1 MVKKTLNNNIVNSVN
16 GIRLSSVYS
25 GMYSSERLD
34 LSLIEI
40 EAGSSVSG
48 VFTKNNIKSPSVLIC
63 EKNLNKKDPRYLIIN
78 SGNANAGTGKKGY
91 QDAVDYCTYLSIE
104 TLVDINEILPFST
117 GVIGERIKVKEIIK
131 SIPLLVNRLNKD
143 SWEDFSN
150 AILTTDTCNK
160 IVSKIVTISNEN
172 IIINGVAKGSGMIQ
186 PNMATML
193 SFVATNLE
201 INKNTLND
209 LLNTATNV
217 SYNMITVDGETSTN
231 DSSILIST
239 GKSNLKYDN
248 LSQKDQ
254 GLFKKAL
261 NDIYIDLAK
270 KIINDGEGATK
281 FITINVKNIDS
292 QSNGKKI
299 AMSIANSPLVK
310 TALFAEDPNWGRILS
325 AIGSSEAEISD
336 YTKIEISF
344 DDILIYKDGEI
355 YKDYKEVEAKKYL
368 KNKNLI
374 INIDFNIGI
383 INSTVWTTDL
393 SYDYIKINADYRT

>member
-1 MVKKTLNNNIVNSVN
+1 MAKKTLNQNIVNSVN

-25 GMYSSERLD
+25 GMYNSERLD

-160 IVSKIVTISNEN
+160 IVSKTVTISNEN

-201 INKNTLND
+201 INKNTLSD

-217 SYNMITVDGETSTN
+217 SYNMITVDGETSTK
-231 DSSILIST
+231 DSSRLIST

-248 LSQKDQ
+248 LPQADQ
-254 GLFKKAL
+254 GQFKKAL

-281 FITINVKNIDS
+281 FITINVKNVDS

-299 AMSIANSPLVK
+299 AMSVANSPLVK

-325 AIGSSEAEISD
+325 AIGNSKAEISD

-355 YKDYKEVEAKKYL
+355 YKDYKEVKAKKYL

-374 INIDFNIGI
+374 INIDFNIGDS
-383 INSTVWTTDL
+383 NLTVWTTDL